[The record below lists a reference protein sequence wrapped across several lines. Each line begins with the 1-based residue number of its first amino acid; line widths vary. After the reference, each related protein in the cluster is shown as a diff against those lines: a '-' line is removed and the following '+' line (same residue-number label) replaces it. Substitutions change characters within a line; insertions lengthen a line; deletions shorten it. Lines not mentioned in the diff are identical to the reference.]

1 MMKKYIWSM
10 IVALAA
16 IACADEDYNS
26 AFREFAGI
34 KSVGLAS
41 SITEDQGEISIPVLY
56 GGNLNNAAPFNVN
69 YEITGGTYGE
79 DYTVEGGSSS
89 TGTVSI
95 APGKTGTEAVG
106 HIVINGVQDFDTEEN
121 VTLNVKLTSADGN
134 VQVGYPYKNS
144 YTFTIADD
152 DCPFDFV
159 GPLDGVDGNLDGGGF
174 EGAADATIAFDGT
187 TYTIDGLNSDFILNF
202 WGEEVQTSVPVIM
215 QIAPGGAITID
226 DQYIFTTLYDG
237 DLYDYHISGT
247 GQVNYCDG
255 TITLDYEM
263 NQDGFEVGAW
273 LHDNGYMTDPI
284 FKAVLTPVGE

>member
-1 MMKKYIWSM
+1 MMRKYIWSM

-16 IACADEDYNS
+16 VACAEEDYNS

-34 KSVGLAS
+34 NTAGLVT
-41 SITEDQGEISIPVLY
+41 SISEDVGEISIPVLY
-56 GGNLNNAAPFNVN
+56 GGNLNNASTFNVN

-95 APGKTGTEAVG
+95 APGQTGSEAIG

-121 VTLNVKLTSADGN
+121 VILTVKLTSADGA
-134 VQVGYPYKNS
+134 VQVGYPYKDS

-152 DCPFDFV
+152 DCAFDFV
-159 GPLDGVDGNLDGGGF
+159 GELDGVDGTFDGIDYVGV
-174 EGAADATIAFDGT
+174 ADATIASAGG
-187 TYTIDGLNSDFILNF
+187 TYTIDGLNSDFILNV
-202 WGEEVQTSVPVIM
+202 WGEEVQTSVPVVM
-215 QIAPGGAITID
+215 TIAPGGAITIA
-226 DQYIFTTLYDG
+226 DQFIFTTLYNG

-255 TITLDYEM
+255 TVTIEYEM
-263 NQDGFEVGAW
+263 DQDGFLVGAW
-273 LHDNGYMTDPI
+273 LHDNGYMTEEL
-284 FKAVLTPVGE
+284 FTAVLTPVE